1 MTDELQTQ
9 NYPREQYQ
17 TQAPIGAAPASL
29 AASIALGRLLRMA
42 PHADIASIRFE
53 THDQG
58 EGAYAGPG
66 PYVVCTAAEPD
77 ECPSCHT
84 IAGQHPHTEYCRR
97 TAELEHRAYATS
109 CRHGYRLTDSCPG
122 CDADDE
128 AGYIGQTSQPATRTS
143 QPDTYAREQGGR
155 AARGKDHQ
163 PGPWCAGNCT
173 VHMVDREPTPLAT
186 PTPGSCS
193 SCGQDY
199 DQTPVDCATPERH
212 DNPR

>member
-53 THDQG
+53 TQDQG

-66 PYVVCTAAEPD
+66 PYVVCSAAEPD

-84 IAGQHPHTEYCRR
+84 HAGHPHTEYCRR
-97 TAELEHRAYATS
+97 TAELEHRGEILGIPVIVDPS
-109 CRHGYRLTDSCPG
+109 LPD
-122 CDADDE
+122 DAIR
-128 AGYIGQTSQPATRTS
+128 IGQTSQPATRTS

-155 AARGKDHQ
+155 AARGKSHD
-163 PGPWCAGNCT
+163 PGPWCKRQGCT
-173 VHMVDREPTPLAT
+173 EHPDREPTPLAT